1 MKKSIIYAIALV
13 LTLAAAVTSYLLLG
27 KIKEQQEK
35 REAAN
40 TESKS
45 VVAQS
50 DATQLNLDAEKA
62 KLEKAQS
69 EKTATEGSLDQ
80 LAASE
85 KKLKRDVS
93 ELDAKLEEQD
103 AKLKQIAEAQ
113 AQVKKILTELGGDVT
128 IEQLPEKVAEVTKN
142 RDDLSKQL
150 EELKTNIAG
159 AEKAVAAAREESA
172 RLADREADRN
182 ARFRANAMQS
192 VVTAVDP
199 DWGFVVIGAG
209 KNTGFTPQTKLL
221 IEREGRLIGEVKP
234 SAVEPSQTIAEIDP
248 DTIAP
253 GARIQPGDTVILS
266 EPASN

>member
-13 LTLAAAVTSYLLLG
+13 LTLAAAVTSYMLLG
-27 KIKEQQEK
+27 KIQEQQSK

-50 DATQLNLDAEKA
+50 EATQLNLDAEKG
-62 KLEKAQS
+62 KLDKAQS

-113 AQVKKILTELGGDVT
+113 AQVKKILADLGDIS